1 MGVGVIKRVG
11 VGVMV
16 GVMAVLGIGI
26 YLAARTPTRIP
37 NKIKAITMKNV
48 FKKPDFLDWGG
59 VSGSWRG
66 DTEVVN
72 VLDISGCGWDWE
84 TGSWF

>member
-1 MGVGVIKRVG
+1 MGVGVTKRVG

-16 GVMAVLGIGI
+16 GVMAVLGMGM

-48 FKKPDFLDWGG
+48 FKKPDFLD
-59 VSGSWRG
+59 
-66 DTEVVN
+66 
-72 VLDISGCGWDWE
+72 
-84 TGSWF
+84 